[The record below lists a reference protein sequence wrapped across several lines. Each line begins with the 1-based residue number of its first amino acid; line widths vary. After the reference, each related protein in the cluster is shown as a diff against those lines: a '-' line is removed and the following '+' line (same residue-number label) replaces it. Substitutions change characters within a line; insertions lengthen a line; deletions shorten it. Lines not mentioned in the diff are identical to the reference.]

1 MATTTAAITITSSDL
16 MDNAISISNS
26 NTLYQAGGTTG
37 IVETT
42 GLAALKRA
50 SISKVDLIEY
60 DQDTVSGAAAK
71 VYIKNTSSSS
81 TQYVQVFINSVEL
94 GRLYGGDWMFIP
106 WTGGS
111 GEDIEIKPSTTDPVT
126 LEYIA
131 LYG

>member
-1 MATTTAAITITSSDL
+1 MATTTATISIASSDL
-16 MDNAISISNS
+16 MDNSISISNTG
-26 NTLYQAGGTTG
+26 TLYQAGGTTG
-37 IVETT
+37 VVETT

-50 SISKVDLIEY
+50 STSKIDLIEY
-60 DQDTVSGAAAK
+60 DQDSVSGAAAK

-111 GEDIEIKPSTTDPVT
+111 GEDIEVQPSTTDPVT
-126 LEYIA
+126 LEYMA

>member
-1 MATTTAAITITSSDL
+1 MATTIANINITSDI
-16 MDNAISISNS
+16 MDSAVSIANPS
-26 NTLYQAGGTTG
+26 TVYQAGGTTG
-37 IVETT
+37 VVETT

-50 SISKVDLIEY
+50 STSKIDLIEY
-60 DQDTVSGAAAK
+60 DQDSVSGAAAK

-94 GRLYGGDWMFIP
+94 SRLYGGDWMFIP

-111 GEDIEIKPSTTDPVT
+111 GEDIEVQPSTTDPVT
-126 LEYIA
+126 LEYMA

>member
-16 MDNAISISNS
+16 MDNAVSISNS
-26 NTLYQAGGTTG
+26 NTLYQGGGTTS

-50 SISKVDLIEY
+50 SVSKVDLIEY
-60 DQDTVSGAAAK
+60 DEDAVSGAAAK

-81 TQYVQVFINSVEL
+81 TQYVQVLINSVEL

-111 GEDIEIKPSTTDPVT
+111 GEDIEIKPSTTAAVT
-126 LEYIA
+126 LEYMA